1 MLLQSYKSAAVFSLA
16 MLLAVGL
23 LSVVGGQESADPHG
37 KKSPKAPAKST
48 AKSAAKSAPSK
59 AAPSKSPRPAA
70 AMPAFTP
77 EREAAAMK
85 FVREHHAEVA
95 DLLDN
100 LRKSRPE
107 QYRRAARELFRASE
121 RVSQWKD
128 RDAARY
134 ELELKAWKV
143 NSRIQL
149 LLARS
154 AMSADVD
161 IEAELK
167 SLIAERIDTRLAI
180 RRHDREQ
187 LAKRLADADAD
198 IARLSTDRDANIDR
212 QLSQMRQNIKSN
224 RQRIKSSTGKNAK
237 KTNTEKQP

>member
-1 MLLQSYKSAAVFSLA
+1 MPVQSQKSAAVLALA
-16 MLLAVGL
+16 MLVAVGL
-23 LSVVGGQESADPHG
+23 LSVVGGQEPSDPPA
-37 KKSPKAPAKST
+37 KKSPKAAAKSPAKSPSAKPT
-48 AKSAAKSAPSK
+48 PAKSS
-59 AAPSKSPRPAA
+59 RPAA

-121 RVSQWKD
+121 RVSQWKG

-161 IEAELK
+161 MESELK

-198 IARLSTDRDANIDR
+198 IARLSADRDANIDR

-224 RQRIKSSTGKNAK
+224 RQRIKSSATKNAK
-237 KTNTEKQP
+237 KSTTEKQP